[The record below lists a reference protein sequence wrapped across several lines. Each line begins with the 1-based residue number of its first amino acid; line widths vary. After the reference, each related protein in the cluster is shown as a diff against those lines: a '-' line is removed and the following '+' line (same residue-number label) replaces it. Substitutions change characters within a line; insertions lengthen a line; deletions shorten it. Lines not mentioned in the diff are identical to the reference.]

1 VLSKTVTKHY
11 ICFPED
17 ILWYF
22 FLLLH
27 QWNLQPFKYQKF

>member
-27 QWNLQPFKYQKF
+27 

>member
-22 FLLLH
+22 FLLL
-27 QWNLQPFKYQKF
+27 L